1 MAKGADCKSA
11 GLRLR
16 WFESSSY
23 HHSDFQ
29 LPLSYVVRRG
39 FPLAIDRHHQV
50 HTAIFVDDKAWQ
62 VKDKLVESGGEDGRC
77 WNGTKTVSMKTLA
90 RFFIVATVISF
101 AVSLTGPG
109 SEFLW
114 GFLKPL
120 SALLFGAFFISN
132 LLAKE
137 YAQYDEEHEYR
148 MELARKQ
155 KSEPTNEDDEVPA
168 TEGYRVSPTSKR
180 TKIC

>member
-1 MAKGADCKSA
+1 MADA
-11 GLRLR
+11 GM
-16 WFESSSY
+16 
-23 HHSDFQ
+23 
-29 LPLSYVVRRG
+29 V
-39 FPLAIDRHHQV
+39 
-50 HTAIFVDDKAWQ
+50 
-62 VKDKLVESGGEDGRC
+62 
-77 WNGTKTVSMKTLA
+77 TKTVSMKTLA
-90 RFFIVATVISF
+90 RFFIVASVISF

-137 YAQYDEEHEYR
+137 YDQYDDEHEYR

-155 KSEPTNEDDEVPA
+155 KGEPTIEDDAPA
-168 TEGYRVSPTSKR
+168 TEPASSRPLVRERQSIGGGQSAESDERETVSLR
-180 TKIC
+180 DR

>member
-1 MAKGADCKSA
+1 
-11 GLRLR
+11 
-16 WFESSSY
+16 
-23 HHSDFQ
+23 
-29 LPLSYVVRRG
+29 
-39 FPLAIDRHHQV
+39 
-50 HTAIFVDDKAWQ
+50 
-62 VKDKLVESGGEDGRC
+62 
-77 WNGTKTVSMKTLA
+77 MKTLA
-90 RFFIVATVISF
+90 RFFIAASVISF

-148 MELARKQ
+148 IELARKQ
-155 KSEPTNEDDEVPA
+155 ESKPTIEDNEVPA
-168 TEGYRVSPTSKR
+168 TGATVSRPPVRERKSVEGERSAESDEREVASLR
-180 TKIC
+180 DR

>member
-1 MAKGADCKSA
+1 
-11 GLRLR
+11 
-16 WFESSSY
+16 
-23 HHSDFQ
+23 
-29 LPLSYVVRRG
+29 
-39 FPLAIDRHHQV
+39 
-50 HTAIFVDDKAWQ
+50 
-62 VKDKLVESGGEDGRC
+62 
-77 WNGTKTVSMKTLA
+77 MKTLA
-90 RFFIVATVISF
+90 RFFITASVISF

-148 MELARKQ
+148 MDLARKQ
-155 KSEPTNEDDEVPA
+155 RGKPTIEDGEAPTTGATVFRPPAKERRFVEGERSAEADEQEA
-168 TEGYRVSPTSKR
+168 VSLR
-180 TKIC
+180 DR